1 MNHRNGMPFLA
12 DGLQWSNPWTG
23 LAAMI
28 LVQAATDYQALGDQE
43 FIIRNWERISRI
55 DLEKFFRSKWAWH
68 LANCCGLSPEE
79 MQKRG
84 VLTWGA

>member
-1 MNHRNGMPFLA
+1 MNYRKGLPYLS
-12 DGLQWSNPWTG
+12 DVLQWSNPWTG
-23 LAAMI
+23 LATMI
-28 LVQAATDYQALGDQE
+28 LIQAITDYQVLGNQDYVIKAQDKITRSE
-43 FIIRNWERISRI
+43 LER
-55 DLEKFFRSKWAWH
+55 FFSSKWAWH